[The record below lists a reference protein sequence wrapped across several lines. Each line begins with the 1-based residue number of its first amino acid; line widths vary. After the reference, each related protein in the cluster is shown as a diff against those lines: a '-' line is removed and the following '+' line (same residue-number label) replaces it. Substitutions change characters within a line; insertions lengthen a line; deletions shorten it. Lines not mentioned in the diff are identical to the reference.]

1 MPGGLRAG
9 RLPCESVDMSDEYKI
24 EETPEG
30 IVIFTMTR
38 PEKLNALPPETTE
51 ALRQQVQRL
60 GDEPE
65 LRALL
70 IAAEGRFFTAGIDI
84 ARLPPDRGSSGVA
97 VRRDYRR
104 FHLLMDEMEAV
115 EKPIVLAAQGPCLGV
130 GVEIA
135 SSVDFRFASE
145 SAYFALPEIAS
156 LGVIPG
162 SGGISR
168 FTRLVGPHWARW
180 VAVANQRVSAE
191 QAVTIGF
198 VHQVFPNEG
207 FFDKVLEFTKELV
220 SFSVEAIGLGKLAI
234 DAAWDGDK
242 INARNV
248 DRLANTLLFKT
259 AEYSDSVIAF
269 TEATNA
275 RAKGR
280 KD

>member
-1 MPGGLRAG
+1 
-9 RLPCESVDMSDEYKI
+9 MSDEYRI

-30 IVIFTMTR
+30 IIIFTMTR

-51 ALRQQVQRL
+51 ALREQVMRL
-60 GDEPE
+60 GDQPE
-65 LRALL
+65 LRALV

-84 ARLPPDRGSSGVA
+84 ARLPHDRGVSGVGI
-97 VRRDYRR
+97 RRDYRR

-135 SSVDFRFASE
+135 SSVDFRFAAE

-168 FTRLVGPHWARW
+168 FTRIVGPHWARW
-180 VAVANQRVSAE
+180 VAIANQRVSAE

-198 VHQVFPNEG
+198 VHQVFPDDVFQE
-207 FFDKVLEFTKELV
+207 KVLEFTTALV
-220 SFSVEAIGLGKLAI
+220 GFSVEAIGLAKLAI

-248 DRLANTLLFKT
+248 DRMANTLLFKT

-269 TEATNA
+269 TEASKA
-275 RAKGR
+275 REEGR
-280 KD
+280 KA